1 MSVSVSQD
9 GKGEWK
15 EYTEYK
21 AFNYVRS
28 CHLRNCQNDAGGP
41 EVEARQLASLLAVA
55 PGDPLR
61 PGGCK
66 PACPDFS
73 L

>member
-1 MSVSVSQD
+1 MSVHVSQD
-9 GKGEWK
+9 DKGEWK
-15 EYTEYK
+15 EYTEDEV
-21 AFNYVRS
+21 FSYVRS
-28 CHLRNCQNDAGGP
+28 CHLRNCQNHAGGP
-41 EVEARQLASLLAVA
+41 EVEARKLTSLLAVA

-66 PACPDFS
+66 PECPDVS